1 MVKNETVLERGPAD
15 SLRPGMFFFNNS
27 INKTNKFN
35 DTCTPGML
43 ATDCG
48 GLILCPLARMMM
60 MMTIDNDDDR

>member
-35 DTCTPGML
+35 DTCR
-43 ATDCG
+43 G